1 MNDTYQPPTHCCCCL
16 NADNRVLV
24 PATQTVKTLRVCD
37 EHAAV
42 VKKYKGTE
50 LDALMKSVRRG

>member
-1 MNDTYQPPTHCCCCL
+1 MTDTYQPETHCCCCL

-42 VKKYKGTE
+42 VKKYKGD